1 MGVPKRRSSKQR
13 MRTRRAAQRT
23 ARTILRKDTKT
34 GSSHLS
40 HRVDPK
46 TGTYRGRQVLTVTAG
61 QE

>member
-1 MGVPKRRSSKQR
+1 